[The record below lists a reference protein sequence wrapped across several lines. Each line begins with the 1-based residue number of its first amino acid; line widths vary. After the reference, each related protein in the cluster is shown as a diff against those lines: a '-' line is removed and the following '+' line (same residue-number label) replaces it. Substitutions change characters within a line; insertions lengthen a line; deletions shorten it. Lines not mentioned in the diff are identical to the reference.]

1 MPSSTSKTAKTE
13 GLDLFL
19 FSIPSGVLLQ
29 LGTGA
34 MVLGVLGSKAVD
46 QALQGI
52 GQASEEVFRGDRLP
66 LLKFPVDTES
76 ESS

>member
-66 LLKFPVDTES
+66 LLKFPVETES

>member
-1 MPSSTSKTAKTE
+1 MPSSNSKTTKTE
-13 GLDLFL
+13 GLDLFF
-19 FSIPSGVLLQ
+19 FSIPSEVLLQ

-46 QALQGI
+46 QTVQAI

-66 LLKFPVDTES
+66 LLKFPVETDS
-76 ESS
+76 VSS

>member
-46 QALQGI
+46 QALQAI

>member
-66 LLKFPVDTES
+66 LLKFPVDTS